1 MNINIV
7 LDIKNIL
14 ENTNICIGGGVKN
27 FINNNS
33 LEINEIDYEKT
44 SMNY

>member
-14 ENTNICIGGGVKN
+14 ESTNICIGREIKN
-27 FINNNS
+27 SINNNS

>member
-7 LDIKNIL
+7 LDIKSIL
-14 ENTNICIGGGVKN
+14 ENTNICIGGVKN
-27 FINNNS
+27 SINNNS